1 MSFSSLQN
9 KKMKSSEFLKGEVSF
24 EQKAEILLEVLSSIP
39 SFVGETF
46 VIKCGSVTIDH
57 TIFAK
62 IEGWVSFRRSANKK
76 TFIDILPTDNMK
88 ASA

>member
-1 MSFSSLQN
+1 MSFSSLQD

-46 VIKCGSVTIDH
+46 VINV
-57 TIFAK
+57 A
-62 IEGWVSFRRSANKK
+62 A
-76 TFIDILPTDNMK
+76 
-88 ASA
+88 